1 MNLFYRSYG
10 HGPALIIVHGLYG
23 ASDNW
28 VSIAKE
34 LADHFEVFLIDQRNH
49 GRSPHNPLH
58 TYEAMKEDLREF
70 MDTMKIQQAV
80 LIGHSMGGKT
90 VMHFAKDYPER
101 VSSLVVVDIA
111 PVSYL
116 ETAMHRKH
124 SINHFEIISALK
136 SVDFEK
142 ITSRQE
148 VEDQLASTIHSERIF
163 KFLMKNLHRLEGN
176 RFTWSLNVAALE
188 ENLPAILDGLNE
200 QEFAKGKGITGF
212 PVLFIRG
219 GNSDY
224 ISKDVFN
231 DIILTIFPFAELVT
245 IPDASHWV
253 HVEQP
258 ALLIKTLKYFIY
270 ES

>member
-1 MNLFYRSYG
+1 MKLFYRSYG
-10 HGPALIIVHGLYG
+10 NGPALIIVHGLYG

-49 GRSPHNPLH
+49 GKSPHHPLH

-70 MDTMKIQQAV
+70 MDSMHIPQAV

-101 VSSLVVVDIA
+101 VSGLVVVDIA

-116 ETAMHRKH
+116 ETAMNRKH
-124 SINHFEIISALK
+124 SINHYEIIAALK
-136 SVDFEK
+136 AVNFDVIS
-142 ITSRQE
+142 SRQE
-148 VEDQLASTIHSERIF
+148 VEEQLSLSLHSDRIV

-176 RFTWSLNVAALE
+176 HFTWSLNVNALE

-200 QEFAKGKGITGF
+200 KDFAKGKGITGF

-258 ALLIKTLKYFIY
+258 ALLVKTLKYFIY
-270 ES
+270 EA